1 MARHQ
6 RTWAIYFST
15 PTWVTWHRHPLPHS
29 CRRLSQPLPL
39 TQRIWYFT
47 RPLMTHISCPHSI
60 RCARR
65 EEEDKT
71 GGETTPSGIVWVYR
85 CVIIVMELPSSASLL
100 ELPLPWM
107 AVVVVFFF
115 FSGAFCF
122 LPPFTYA
129 SAPSIHRSPAQC
141 VVCNLPGRCWLR
153 RRKWWM
159 VEVKPTQ
166 EEEKVSNEKL
176 NSPVMD
182 QQKLKVGRTHIKS
195 M

>member
-1 MARHQ
+1 MSDM
-6 RTWAIYFST
+6 TSPPT
-15 PTWVTWHRHPLPHS
+15 PSLLSSPLPTPPSYTKDLVFHS
-29 CRRLSQPLPL
+29 SLDDTHFVSPFNSLRQAGGRRQD
-39 TQRIWYFT
+39 R
-47 RPLMTHISCPHSI
+47 
-60 RCARR
+60 
-65 EEEDKT
+65 
-71 GGETTPSGIVWVYR
+71 GETTPSGIVWVYR